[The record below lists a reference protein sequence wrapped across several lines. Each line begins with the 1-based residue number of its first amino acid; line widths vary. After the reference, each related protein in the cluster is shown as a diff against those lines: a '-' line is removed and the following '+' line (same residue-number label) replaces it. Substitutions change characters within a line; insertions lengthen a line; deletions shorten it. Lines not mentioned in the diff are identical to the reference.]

1 MYELIW
7 EELNIRGINVWS
19 EIRSGDIVSPCFID
33 VAAGGETDQG
43 TLRGI
48 VLPELEDSQLQDNSD
63 IIR

>member
-19 EIRSGDIVSPCFID
+19 EIRSGDIASPRFID
-33 VAAGGETDQG
+33 VAVGGETEQG
-43 TLRGI
+43 TLRGT
-48 VLPELEDSQLQDNSD
+48 VLPELEDSPLQDNGD